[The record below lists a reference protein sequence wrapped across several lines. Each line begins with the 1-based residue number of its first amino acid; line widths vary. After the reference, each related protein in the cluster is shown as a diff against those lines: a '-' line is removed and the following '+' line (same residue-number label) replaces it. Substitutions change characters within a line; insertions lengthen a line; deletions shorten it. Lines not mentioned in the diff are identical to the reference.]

1 VTEISIELPD
11 ELAGRLEKA
20 AAERGM
26 PAEQLALELLDA
38 SVQASQSRKRFGFV
52 GTGDSGSGG
61 GDIGRRHREVIREE
75 YSKNTASDV

>member
-11 ELAGRLEKA
+11 DLAGRLEKA

-26 PAEQLALELLDA
+26 AAEQLALELLDA
-38 SVQASQSRKRFGFV
+38 SVPASRPRERFGFV
-52 GTGDSGSGG
+52 GMGDSGSGG

-75 YSKNTASDV
+75 YSKKTASDV